1 MPTRRE
7 IIAQLTAPGGDF
19 ALEPIEIA
27 GVPMRVY
34 KNAPKSLRELFLST
48 RAFGD
53 KPFLIYEDEVLSF
66 AEHFRQASAL
76 AAHLKSI
83 GVKKGDRVAIGMRNY
98 PEWVT
103 SFWAC
108 QSIGAIVVA
117 LNAWWTGA
125 ELEYGLTDS
134 GTKVLIAD
142 SERLSRLADHFGK
155 LGLVE
160 TIVVRGDVPPGKF
173 RAFSEI
179 VKSGAALP
187 DADIAPADVS
197 TILYT
202 SGTTGR
208 SKGAFAT
215 HRNHVTNIMNTMMG
229 GAAGRILTG
238 APLPPPEF
246 QAGALQTF
254 PFFHIG
260 GLTGLYVASVTGVKL
275 ALMYRWDPAAA
286 VNLVAT
292 HSLNSLSGVPYVV
305 RQLLES
311 ARASGQALPSLMGV
325 AAGGAP
331 VPPDLIR
338 TVGSQFQ
345 TRVAP
350 GNGYGLTETT
360 SAVISNTGAEY
371 LAKPD
376 SVGRPVA
383 TCEIRVVGDNGQD
396 CGTGEIGE
404 IWMRGPNVIPGYWNN
419 PSATEEAFGG
429 GWFRSGDLG
438 YRDEDG
444 DYFIVDRKKDV
455 IIRGGENVYCV
466 EVETA
471 LLEHGHVR
479 DVGVLG
485 LPHPELGEIVACV
498 IQPSANA
505 PATAQAEADLRAYLE
520 EKLAKFKIP
529 ARYAFTNEDLPRT
542 ATGKLLKRD
551 MRGKF
556 FG

>member
-19 ALEPIEIA
+19 ALEPTEIA

-34 KNAPKSLRELFLST
+34 KNAPKSLREFFLST
-48 RAFGD
+48 QAFGD
-53 KPFLIYEDEVLSF
+53 KPFLIYEDDVLTF

-83 GVKKGDRVAIGMRNY
+83 GVQKGDRVAIGMRNY

-108 QSIGAIVVA
+108 QAIGAIVVA
-117 LNAWWTGA
+117 LNAWWTGS

-142 SERLSRLADHFGK
+142 SERLTRLADHFAK
-155 LGLVE
+155 LDLVE

-179 VKSGAALP
+179 VKSGAPLP
-187 DADIAPADVS
+187 DADILPEDIS

-208 SKGAFAT
+208 SKGAYAT
-215 HRNHVTNIMNTMMG
+215 HRNHVTNIMNTMLG

-260 GLTGLYVASVTGVKL
+260 GLSGLYVSTVFGTKL

-286 VNLVAT
+286 VNLVVG
-292 HSLNSLSGVPYVV
+292 HSLNSVAGVPYVV

-311 ARASGQALPSLMGV
+311 ARASGQSMPSLIGV
-325 AAGGAP
+325 ASGGAP

-338 TVGSQFQ
+338 TVNSQFQ
-345 TRVAP
+345 ARVAP

-360 SAVISNTGAEY
+360 SAVISNTGPEY
-371 LAKPD
+371 FAKPD

-396 CGTGEIGE
+396 LGTGEIGE
-404 IWMRGPNVIPGYWNN
+404 IWMRGPNVIPGYWRN
-419 PSATEEAFGG
+419 PTATEEAFGG

-444 DYFIVDRKKDV
+444 DYFVVDRKKDV
-455 IIRGGENVYCV
+455 IIRGGENIYCV
-466 EVETA
+466 EVESA
-471 LLEHGHVR
+471 LLEHHHVR

-498 IQPSANA
+498 IQISASA
-505 PATAQAEADLRAYLE
+505 PGEGEAEADLRAHLE
-520 EKLAKFKIP
+520 DKLAKFKIP

>member
-1 MPTRRE
+1 MATRRE
-7 IIAQLTAPGGDF
+7 VIAQLTAPGGDF
-19 ALEPIEIA
+19 ALEPAEIA

-34 KNAPKSLRELFLST
+34 KNAPRSMRDFFLAT

-53 KPFLIYEDEVLSF
+53 RPFLIYENEVLTFS
-66 AEHFRQASAL
+66 EHFRQVSAL

-83 GVKKGDRVAIGMRNY
+83 GVEKGDRVAIGLRNY

-108 QSIGAIVVA
+108 QAIGAIVVA
-117 LNAWWTGA
+117 LNAWWTGP
-125 ELEYGLTDS
+125 ELEYGLSDS

-142 SERLSRLADHFGK
+142 AERLTRLTDHFEK
-155 LGLVE
+155 LDLIE
-160 TIVVRGDVPPGKF
+160 TIVVRGEVPHGKF
-173 RAFSEI
+173 RAFNEI

-187 DADIAPADVS
+187 DADISPEDNS

-208 SKGAFAT
+208 SKGAVAT
-215 HRNHVTNIMNTMMG
+215 HRNHITNIMNTMLG
-229 GAAGRILTG
+229 GAAGRIVSG

-246 QAGALQTF
+246 QPGALQTF

-260 GLTGLYVASVTGVKL
+260 GLTGLYVSTVMGAKV

-286 VNLVAT
+286 VDLVVK

-311 ARASGQALPSLMGV
+311 ARASGQAMPSLIGV

-331 VPPDLIR
+331 VPPDLVR

-345 TRVAP
+345 ARVAP

-360 SAVISNTGAEY
+360 SAVISNTGADY

-383 TCEIRVVGDNGQD
+383 TCEIRVVADNGKD
-396 CGTGEIGE
+396 CATGAIGE
-404 IWMRGPNVIPGYWNN
+404 IWMRGPNVIPGYWRN
-419 PSATEEAFGG
+419 PAATEEAFGG

-438 YRDEDG
+438 YCDEDG
-444 DYFIVDRKKDV
+444 EYFIVDRKKDV
-455 IIRGGENVYCV
+455 IIRAGENVYCV

-471 LLEHGHVR
+471 LLEHPHVR

-498 IQPSANA
+498 IQPSAKA
-505 PATAQAEADLRAYLE
+505 PAPGQAEAELRAYLDD
-520 EKLAKFKIP
+520 KLAKFKIP
-529 ARYAFTNEDLPRT
+529 SRYAFTAEDLPRT

-551 MRGKF
+551 MRTKF
-556 FG
+556 FA